1 MIRQRGFTLVEVLI
15 GLSVASLL
23 FGLVYGTVRLG
34 QRSASGLNDQVTE
47 NEVMRIGWQ
56 FLHDAI
62 SRARPMP
69 RIGRGTEQDV
79 TGFAGDHNVLEFV
92 ADMPSNAGLGGLM
105 TISLNIETRAD
116 KSSLVLSRQRFDRLG
131 RDADSHTLERAVL
144 VEDLDKLQIRY
155 FGRHE
160 RDDQPDWYTH
170 WQDLPTLPNLIE
182 ISVQPIDKPAWPLL
196 IARPSA
202 GTTPLEDWLP
212 NEDAPVDG
220 AAEPEATG

>member
-1 MIRQRGFTLVEVLI
+1 MITQRGFTLVEVLV

-34 QRSASGLNDQVTE
+34 QRSASGLNEQVTE

-56 FLHDAI
+56 FLHDAL

-69 RIGRGTEQDV
+69 RIERGVEQNV
-79 TGFAGDHNVLEFV
+79 TGFSGEHNVLEFV
-92 ADMPSNAGLGGLM
+92 ADMPSYAGLGGLM
-105 TISLNIETRAD
+105 TISLGIETHAGTAN
-116 KSSLVLSRQRFDRLG
+116 LVLSRQRFDRLG
-131 RDADSHTLERAVL
+131 RDTDTEALERAIL
-144 VEDLDKLQIRY
+144 VENLDELQIRY

-160 RDDQPDWYTH
+160 RDDQPDWYTR

-182 ISVQPIDKPAWPLL
+182 ISVQPSNKPAWPLL

-212 NEDAPVDG
+212 NDDAPADK